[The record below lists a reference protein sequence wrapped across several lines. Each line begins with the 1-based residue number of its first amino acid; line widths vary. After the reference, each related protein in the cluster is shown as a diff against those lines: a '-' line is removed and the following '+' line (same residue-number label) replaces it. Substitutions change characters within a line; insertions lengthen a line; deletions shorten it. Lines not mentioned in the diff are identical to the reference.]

1 MIKTLYYYYYLFY
14 KKILRDNEP
23 HLLATLVLAFSLS
36 LLLIMTINISMA
48 YLFSIA
54 IGLYEMIGINVL
66 MIFILYLTLHRTGKA
81 KEIVKEKPMFFKN
94 HLLSILL
101 TFLFFTATSSYLF
114 WGSICVGNIL
124 GTR

>member
-1 MIKTLYYYYYLFY
+1 MIKTVYYYYYLFY
-14 KKILRDNEP
+14 KKILKDNEP

-48 YLFSIA
+48 YIFSKA
-54 IGLYEMIGINVL
+54 LGHYEMIGINVL

-81 KEIVKEKPMFFKN
+81 KNIVKEKPMFFNN
-94 HLLSILL
+94 HVLSILI
-101 TFLFFTATSSYLF
+101 TFLFFAVTSSYLF

>member
-23 HLLATLVLAFSLS
+23 HLLATLVLAFSFS
-36 LLLIMTINISMA
+36 LLLIMIINISMA
-48 YLFSIA
+48 YLFSKTL
-54 IGLYEMIGINVL
+54 GHYEMIGINVL

-94 HLLSILL
+94 HVLSILI
-101 TFLFFTATSSYLF
+101 TFLFFAATSSYLF

>member
-14 KKILRDNEP
+14 KNILRDNEP
-23 HLLATLVLAFSLS
+23 HLLTTLVLAFSFS
-36 LLLIMTINISMA
+36 LLI
-48 YLFSIA
+48 IA
-54 IGLYEMIGINVL
+54 IIEIAMAHLLKMTLGHYEMVGINVL
-66 MIFILYLTLHRTGKA
+66 MVFILYLTLHRTGKA

-94 HLLSILL
+94 HVLSILI
-101 TFLFFTATSSYLF
+101 TFLFLAITSSYLF

>member
-14 KKILRDNEP
+14 KKILKDNEP
-23 HLLATLVLAFSLS
+23 HLLATLVLAFSFS
-36 LLLIMTINISMA
+36 LLLILVINISLA
-48 YLFSIA
+48 YLFSKA
-54 IGLYEMIGINVL
+54 LGHYEMISINVL
-66 MIFILYLTLHRTGKA
+66 MIFILYLILHRTGKA

-94 HLLSILL
+94 HVLSILI
-101 TFLFFTATSSYLF
+101 TFLFFTSTSSYLF

>member
-14 KKILRDNEP
+14 KMILRDNEP
-23 HLLATLVLAFSLS
+23 HLLATLVMAFSFS
-36 LLLIMTINISMA
+36 LLA
-48 YLFSIA
+48 IA
-54 IGLYEMIGINVL
+54 IIEIVMAHLLKITLGHYEMIGINIL
-66 MIFILYLTLHRTGKA
+66 MILILYLILHRTGKA

-94 HLLSILL
+94 HVLSILI
-101 TFLFFTATSSYLF
+101 TFLFFAITSSYLF